1 MALRRY
7 KNRHHDSGVTAY
19 EIGDDYIKVEF
30 ADGPL
35 YLYTHDVPG
44 PREVEQMKK
53 LAMEGKGLS
62 TFISRNVKDKYA
74 SRLR

>member
-1 MALRRY
+1 MTLRRY

-30 ADGPL
+30 AEGPL
-35 YLYTHDVPG
+35 YLYTHEIPG
-44 PREVEQMKK
+44 ARKVEQMKK

-62 TFISRNVKDKYA
+62 TYISRNVRDKYA
-74 SRLR
+74 CRLR